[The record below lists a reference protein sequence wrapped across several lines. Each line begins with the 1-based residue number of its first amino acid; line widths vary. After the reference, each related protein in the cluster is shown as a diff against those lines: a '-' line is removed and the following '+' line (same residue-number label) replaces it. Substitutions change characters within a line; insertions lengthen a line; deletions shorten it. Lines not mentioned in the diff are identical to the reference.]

1 MEFSEFKLR
10 VFKKY
15 FNIEKE
21 EEAIP
26 VLFLCLPN
34 NRTKLCR
41 LPEPFLEDKDK
52 MEAHIEEI
60 IELADAKYVSFA
72 ANALVHKVDNNT
84 EDVLESTEC
93 VSMMFQDFIADH
105 VYTVSFEKVSEHQY
119 KFHSEFSS
127 NDPGTSM
134 DGRFVKSNK

>member
-1 MEFSEFKLR
+1 MEFSEFKLK

-15 FNIEKE
+15 FYIEKE

-41 LPEPFLEDKDK
+41 LPEHYLEDKDK

-60 IELADAKYVSFA
+60 IELADAKYVAFA
-72 ANALVHKVDNNT
+72 ANAVVHKVDNDT

-93 VSMMFQDFIADH
+93 VSMMFQDFTRDH
-105 VYTVSFEKVSEHQY
+105 LYTVSFEKVSEHQY

-127 NDPGTSM
+127 DDPDTSM

>member
-1 MEFSEFKLR
+1 MEFSEFKLK

-15 FNIEKE
+15 FDIEKE

-60 IELADAKYVSFA
+60 IEFADAKYVSFA